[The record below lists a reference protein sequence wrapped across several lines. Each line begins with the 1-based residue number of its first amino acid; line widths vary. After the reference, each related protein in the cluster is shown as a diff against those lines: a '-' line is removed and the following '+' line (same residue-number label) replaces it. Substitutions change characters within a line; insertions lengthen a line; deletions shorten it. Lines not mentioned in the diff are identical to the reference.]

1 MMRQILQNTYVA
13 LFARVVLGVLFIAAS
28 VDKVSDPTAFAVSI
42 EGYKLL
48 PHNAALV
55 AATVLPWMELICGV
69 LLVLGVFHRG
79 AGLLLFGLLVVFTV
93 AVVSALVRGL
103 DISCGCFTQDPTA
116 ARIGWQKIAE
126 NLGLIGLSLL
136 VTLSQSSWLS
146 IENVMKKGVVQS
158 KGLSTNSTNFKE
170 ERKFNSPS

>member
-1 MMRQILQNTYVA
+1 MMRQILQNNYIV
-13 LFARVVLGVLFIAAS
+13 LFARVVLGVLFIVAS
-28 VDKVSDPTAFAVSI
+28 ANKVSDPTAFAVSI

-55 AATVLPWMELICGV
+55 AATVLPWMELISGV

-79 AGLLLFGLLVVFTV
+79 AGLLLFGLLVVFTI

-103 DISCGCFTQDPTA
+103 DISCGCFTQDPNA
-116 ARIGWQKIAE
+116 AKIGWQKILE
-126 NLGLIGLSLL
+126 NLGLICLSVL

-146 IENVMKKGVVQS
+146 IENVMKKRS
-158 KGLSTNSTNFKE
+158 AKGRS
-170 ERKFNSPS
+170 